1 MRHSPLIR
9 RLSVLVS
16 AGALAFGVMGFGPAQ
31 AHIASYQSTVT
42 IQPKFR
48 GSVNSNRRCIRNR
61 TVVVKKVR
69 PGPDRT
75 VGRASTGSRGQW
87 GLRRPGANG
96 RYYAIV
102 VKEVRGGYQHAH
114 RCGRDR
120 SQTIR
125 V

>member
-1 MRHSPLIR
+1 MKHSPLIR
-9 RLSVLVS
+9 RASVLFC
-16 AGALAFGVMGFGPAQ
+16 AGALATGLMGFEAAQ
-31 AHIASYQSTVT
+31 AHRASYRSTVT
-42 IQPKFR
+42 IQPKFQ

-75 VGRASTGSRGQW
+75 VGRASTGPRGRW

-102 VKEVRGGYQHAH
+102 RQEVRGGYAHAH
-114 RCGRDR
+114 RCRSDR
-120 SQTIR
+120 SRTIR